1 MKVECND
8 CLHLNGKVCSKK
20 SKNGYNNCNKYKAI
34 PMDVLKKERNDLL
47 ISKKNPQRL
56 KTLTEKIK
64 LFEGY

>member
-1 MKVECND
+1 MKIECNN
-8 CLHLNGKVCSKK
+8 CLHLNGIVCRKK
-20 SKNGYNNCNKYKAI
+20 SKNGYNNCNKYKSI

-47 ISKKNPQRL
+47 ISKENLERL